1 MSNKIKQSKSK
12 NSKKSSKTIKIS
24 SKAVSNNTEIEIKTY
39 QSKILKDKVIIPD
52 NIIDQI
58 QKYNFASPSE
68 EWSGVI
74 FYSVTEED
82 NKFIYHVKGLIP
94 LDVGS
99 QTTTEYDVTDPE
111 ITHYMVVNDLIDCY
125 MGNMHSHNKMDVFFS
140 ATDSKAFEQSNYP
153 IFLSIIVNNAMDI
166 IAKVG
171 FKITTTVKPINSHLH
186 PVTKERV
193 YTEEEETIS
202 ENYEIRD
209 CILEWNKE
217 STNEYF
223 EQIKEIKRKKEEA
236 KKKLHNNY
244 NYNTHYNNYDQ
255 YNMFNNSYDDMDNY
269 YDETTDI
276 NDKYGYW
283 DRYAPTTNPKEK
295 KEINTVNNKNIVNT
309 KPSGKK
315 FYDINGTYSLVNTL
329 GENIE
334 VTGEMYYICEKIL
347 CFLATGELFCSKS
360 ANEVLDKFY
369 INLSSYEISNNDLSS
384 TLEEGLMFALNF
396 YGKEYIED
404 NLLLC
409 MEEVISNYPNNN
421 LMKEVKSIVELWK

>member
-1 MSNKIKQSKSK
+1 MSNKTKKNQSKDT
-12 NSKKSSKTIKIS
+12 KKSSKTIKIS
-24 SKAVSNNTEIEIKTY
+24 SKAVSNNTELEIKINK
-39 QSKILKDKVIIPD
+39 SKTLKDKVIIPD

-68 EWSGVI
+68 EWSGTI
-74 FYSVTEED
+74 FYSITEE
-82 NKFIYHVKGLIP
+82 NNMFIYHIKGLIP

-111 ITHYMVVNDLIDCY
+111 ITHYMVINNLIDCY
-125 MGNMHSHNKMDVFFS
+125 MGNLHSHHNMDTFFS

-153 IFLSIIVNNAMDI
+153 VFLSIIVNNAMDI

-171 FKITTTVKPINSHLH
+171 FKITTIVKPVNSYLH
-186 PVTKERV
+186 PVTKEIV
-193 YTEEEETIS
+193 YTEEKETVS
-202 ENYEIRD
+202 ESYEIRD

-217 STNEYF
+217 SANECF
-223 EQIKEIKRKKEEA
+223 EQIKEIKRKKEEI

-244 NYNTHYNNYDQ
+244 NYNTHYNNHGQ

-269 YDETTDI
+269 YDKTTNI

-283 DRYAPTTNPKEK
+283 DKYAPITNPKEK
-295 KEINTVNNKNIVNT
+295 K
-309 KPSGKK
+309 
-315 FYDINGTYSLVNTL
+315 
-329 GENIE
+329 E

-369 INLSSYEISNNDLSS
+369 INLSSYGVSDNKLYSI
-384 TLEEGLMFALNF
+384 LEEGFMFALNF
-396 YGKEYIED
+396 YGNEYTED
-404 NLLLC
+404 DLLLC
-409 MEEVISNYPNNN
+409 MEEVINNYPNNN
-421 LMKEVKSIVELWK
+421 LMKEVKSIVESWK

>member
-1 MSNKIKQSKSK
+1 MSNKTKKTKSK
-12 NSKKSSKTIKIS
+12 DTKKSSKTIKIS
-24 SKAVSNNTEIEIKTY
+24 SKAVPHNTELEIITNKSKT
-39 QSKILKDKVIIPD
+39 LKDKVIIPD

-58 QKYNFASPSE
+58 QKYNFASPLE

-74 FYSVTEED
+74 FYSVTEE
-82 NKFIYHVKGLIP
+82 NNMFIYHVKGLIP

-125 MGNMHSHNKMDVFFS
+125 MGNMHSHNRMEVFFS

-153 IFLSIIVNNAMDI
+153 VFLSIIVNNAMDI

-171 FKITTTVKPINSHLH
+171 FKITTTVKPINSYLH
-186 PVTKERV
+186 PITKEKV
-193 YTEEEETIS
+193 CTEEEESIS

-223 EQIKEIKRKKEEA
+223 EQIKEIKRKKEKA

-244 NYNTHYNNYDQ
+244 NYNTHYNNYGQ

-269 YDETTDI
+269 YDETTNI
-276 NDKYGYW
+276 NDKYSYW
-283 DRYAPTTNPKEK
+283 DKYAPITNPKEK
-295 KEINTVNNKNIVNT
+295 KETSIVNNKNTVNT

-360 ANEVLDKFY
+360 ANEVLNKFY
-369 INLSSYEISNNDLSS
+369 INLSSYGVSDNKLYSI
-384 TLEEGLMFALNF
+384 LEEGFMFAFNF
-396 YGKEYIED
+396 YGDKYTED
-404 NLLLC
+404 DLLLC
-409 MEEVISNYPNNN
+409 MEEVINNYPNNN
-421 LMKEVKSIVELWK
+421 LMKEVKSIIESWK